1 MLIADSRAD
10 PDFFL
15 ITLGNGMLHYAS
27 LLQRAGFDV
36 ATVPEERLCSA
47 SDKTLIALCA
57 KERRCLITL
66 DMDFAN
72 PLVFHPLQ
80 YAGIVVLRLPPK
92 PIPADI
98 KKEGPSFDLPIAMG
112 VLATKDGAIER

>member
-1 MLIADSRAD
+1 M
-10 PDFFL
+10 
-15 ITLGNGMLHYAS
+15 
-27 LLQRAGFDV
+27 